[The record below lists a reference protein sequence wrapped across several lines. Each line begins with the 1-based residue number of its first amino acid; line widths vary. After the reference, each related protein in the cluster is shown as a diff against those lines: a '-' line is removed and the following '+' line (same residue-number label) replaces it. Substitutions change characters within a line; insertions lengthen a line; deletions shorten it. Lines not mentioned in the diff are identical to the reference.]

1 MPMSILTSFSYK
13 NQADKNMIQSNLVL
27 MNYSRLLVY
36 YYSYFDIDEFLS
48 KISTVVSRYIVHLE
62 TYLET

>member
-27 MNYSRLLVY
+27 MNYSCLLVY